1 MQTRSFDIN
10 QLPPTIADLLA
21 LIAGGDE
28 IVIEEDG
35 KAVAR
40 LSPVPTQSEQRI
52 AGLHEGQG
60 WVSEDFDEPL
70 PDEFWAGRV

>member
-1 MQTRSFDIN
+1 MQTRSMDIK
-10 QLPPTIADLLA
+10 QLPSTIADLLA

-28 IVIEEDG
+28 IVIEKDG
-35 KAVAR
+35 KALAR
-40 LSPVPTQSEQRI
+40 LSPIPPQTEQRI

>member
-1 MQTRSFDIN
+1 MQTRSMDIK
-10 QLPPTIADLLA
+10 QLPPTIADLLE
-21 LIAGGDE
+21 LISGGDE

-35 KAVAR
+35 KALAR
-40 LSPVPTQSEQRI
+40 LSPIPPQTEQRI

-70 PDEFWAGRV
+70 PDEFWAGHV

>member
-1 MQTRSFDIN
+1 MQTRSMDIN

-35 KAVAR
+35 NAMAR
-40 LSPVPTQSEQRI
+40 LSPVPTRSEQRI
-52 AGLHEGQG
+52 AGLHEGQC

>member
-1 MQTRSFDIN
+1 METKSVDIK
-10 QLPPTIADLLA
+10 QLPPTIEDLLA

-35 KAVAR
+35 KELAR
-40 LSPVPTQSEQRI
+40 LSPVRPQSEQRI

>member
-1 MQTRSFDIN
+1 MDIK
-10 QLPPTIADLLA
+10 QMPATIADLLA

-35 KAVAR
+35 KALAR
-40 LSPVPTQSEQRI
+40 LSPIPAQTEQRI

-60 WVSEDFDEPL
+60 WVSEDFDQSL
-70 PDEFWAGRV
+70 PDEFRAGRA